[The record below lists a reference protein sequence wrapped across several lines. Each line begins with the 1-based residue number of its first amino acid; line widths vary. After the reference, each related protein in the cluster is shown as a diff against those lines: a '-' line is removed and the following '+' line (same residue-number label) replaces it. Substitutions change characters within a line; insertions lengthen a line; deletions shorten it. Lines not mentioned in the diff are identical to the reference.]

1 MLGGLVFAMSCQ
13 SVFILQFS
21 FWFPIVCKYLLA
33 TFFKMTFIHIY
44 IYPAKQMRGQSN
56 HRAFQCNSLLD
67 EMLDT
72 GHVNG
77 SMTFNL
83 GMICNTTEMCIEYT
97 HLF

>member
-1 MLGGLVFAMSCQ
+1 
-13 SVFILQFS
+13 
-21 FWFPIVCKYLLA
+21 
-33 TFFKMTFIHIY
+33 
-44 IYPAKQMRGQSN
+44 MRGQSN

-83 GMICNTTEMCIEYT
+83 GMNCNTTEMCIEYT